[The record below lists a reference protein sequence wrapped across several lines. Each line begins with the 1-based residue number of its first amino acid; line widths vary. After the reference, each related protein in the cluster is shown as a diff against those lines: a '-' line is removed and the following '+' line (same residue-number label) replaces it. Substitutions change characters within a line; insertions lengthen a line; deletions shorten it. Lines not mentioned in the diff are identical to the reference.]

1 MKAEI
6 KNNKL
11 YYQWRGKRK
20 WRKLYRVG
28 GDVYSTSH
36 SLTEKEA
43 RAIADE
49 LEKQGYDAWVGLH
62 LTSFSDVLGDKWC
75 VRVKKRRRR

>member
-20 WRKLYRVG
+20 WRKLHKVG
-28 GDVYSTSH
+28 GGVYSTSY

-43 RAIADE
+43 RAITSEFE
-49 LEKQGYDAWVGLH
+49 LFFYDNMSIMLA
-62 LTSFSDVLGDKWC
+62 TSTTK
-75 VRVKKRRRR
+75 

>member
-6 KNNKL
+6 KDNKL

-28 GDVYSTSH
+28 GGINTTSQH
-36 SLTEKEA
+36 
-43 RAIADE
+43 
-49 LEKQGYDAWVGLH
+49 
-62 LTSFSDVLGDKWC
+62 FSVQ
-75 VRVKKRRRR
+75 

>member
-1 MKAEI
+1 MIAEI

-28 GDVYSTSH
+28 GGINTTSQYF
-36 SLTEKEA
+36 SV
-43 RAIADE
+43 IC
-49 LEKQGYDAWVGLH
+49 LERSGV
-62 LTSFSDVLGDKWC
+62 
-75 VRVKKRRRR
+75 